1 MQKLSEEKLLARDAR
16 RDLNAELL
24 ESINN
29 LNAGKVVRVSVVTR
43 AGHLIEAP
51 AEKSLLAAT

>member
-1 MQKLSEEKLLARDAR
+1 MQKLSEEKLLARDAK

-29 LNAGKVVRVSVVTR
+29 LNAGKVVRVSIVART
-43 AGHLIEAP
+43 GHIIESP
-51 AEKSLLAAT
+51 VEKMLLAVA